1 LGSTPRGLINH
12 GLAKSG
18 VDNIVGYSWN
28 INGIF
33 MEHQWDIHGISMGY
47 RWNINNIPLEW
58 FRMGF

>member
-18 VDNIVGYSWN
+18 VDIIVGYSWN

-33 MEHQWDIHGISMGY
+33 MEYQLDIDGISIISPSKMV
-47 RWNINNIPLEW
+47 
-58 FRMGF
+58 